1 LKRLYD
7 QLAAKTSAGKFD
19 RNLGTLLK
27 RFALDLE
34 QEANCWDE
42 QRAAQSIRSRARMMA
57 QKIADSVYP
66 SGHNS
71 WKAQSSTI
79 EQDSDLEEE
88 PDEFAGLEKF
98 ITNSNAF
105 QKLYENIGEFLG
117 LEPSSIDSRFEVG
130 VCTLLEE
137 LPFAGEEQVDTS
149 NEPIFYERYPSSNV
163 LKWWCPPSFSQKIR
177 DLLLPEPAIPA
188 GLSRVRWECVSL
200 AKVED
205 E

>member
-1 LKRLYD
+1 
-7 QLAAKTSAGKFD
+7 
-19 RNLGTLLK
+19 
-27 RFALDLE
+27 
-34 QEANCWDE
+34 
-42 QRAAQSIRSRARMMA
+42 MMA

-105 QKLYENIGEFLG
+105 QKLRENIRDFLG

-137 LPFAGEEQVDTS
+137 LPFTGEDQDDTS
-149 NEPIFYERYPSSNV
+149 NGLTFYEKCPSSDV
-163 LKWWCPPSFSQKIR
+163 LNGWLLPTFSQKIR

-188 GLSRVRWECVSL
+188 GLSRVRWKCVSL